1 MAIRKIVT
9 FDEEFLRKKSRPVT
23 AFDQRLHTL
32 IDDMM
37 ETLKDAQGAG
47 LAAVQVGVLRR
58 VVVVETKEG
67 LVALVNP
74 EIIEAKGTQVGNEG
88 CLSFPEKFGTV
99 KRPNYV
105 KVKAY
110 DRNGD
115 PFIIEGTEIVARAFC
130 HELDHLDGVIF
141 TDLLLDS

>member
-74 EIIEAKGTQVGNEG
+74 EIIETKGTQVGNEG

>member
-74 EIIEAKGTQVGNEG
+74 EIVETKGTQVGNEG